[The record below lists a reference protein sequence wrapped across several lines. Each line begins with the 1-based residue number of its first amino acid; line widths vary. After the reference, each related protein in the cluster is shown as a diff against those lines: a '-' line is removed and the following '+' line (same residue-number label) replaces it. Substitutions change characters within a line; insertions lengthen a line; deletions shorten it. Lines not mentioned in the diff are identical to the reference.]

1 MSGRN
6 KFYFA
11 CIIIKSY
18 RICERSIAG
27 ECQSRFYQPYLHKN
41 WGEKTCG
48 SSDAELFFSFLE
60 KTEINEKYI
69 WFLEQNCPK
78 ISYQSIKY

>member
-18 RICERSIAG
+18 RICERSL
-27 ECQSRFYQPYLHKN
+27 ENVSRVFISHIYTKIG
-41 WGEKTCG
+41 GEKTCG
-48 SSDAELFFSFLE
+48 SSDAELFFLFLR
-60 KTEINEKYI
+60 KQK
-69 WFLEQNCPK
+69 
-78 ISYQSIKY
+78 

>member
-18 RICERSIAG
+18 RICERSLENVSRVFISHIYTKIGG
-27 ECQSRFYQPYLHKN
+27 ERLVALLMLSFFF
-41 WGEKTCG
+41 
-48 SSDAELFFSFLE
+48 LFLR
-60 KTEINEKYI
+60 KQK
-69 WFLEQNCPK
+69 
-78 ISYQSIKY
+78 

>member
-18 RICERSIAG
+18 RICERSL
-27 ECQSRFYQPYLHKN
+27 ENVSRVFISHIYTKIGGKRLVALLML
-41 WGEKTCG
+41 
-48 SSDAELFFSFLE
+48 SFFFLFLR
-60 KTEINEKYI
+60 KQK
-69 WFLEQNCPK
+69 
-78 ISYQSIKY
+78 